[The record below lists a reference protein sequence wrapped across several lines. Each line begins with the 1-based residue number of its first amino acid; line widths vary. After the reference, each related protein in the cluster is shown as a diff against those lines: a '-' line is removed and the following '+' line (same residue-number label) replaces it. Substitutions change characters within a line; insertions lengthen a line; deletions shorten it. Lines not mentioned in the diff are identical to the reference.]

1 VRAANDSEP
10 KDGEDMQES
19 LALLEIL
26 AIGNREIE
34 EGAVKPI
41 AEVVRRLRDKID
53 TTR

>member
-1 VRAANDSEP
+1 MNDSEP
-10 KDGEDMQES
+10 KNGGDTPETLS
-19 LALLEIL
+19 LLEIL

-53 TTR
+53 NTR